1 MSRQD
6 LIEKVE
12 TLQNVLM
19 DRATGGLDDNDTY
32 IELREELLSN
42 ESIKKLLPRFVRTC
56 RNTNQFWHYIK
67 GQFGTYGERREYLRE
82 EFVSV
87 FDMLEGLL
95 DNTDSEVVISPNA
108 IPNTENQ
115 TMTSFDPIAVAAL
128 TKAVD
133 FLFDQAGKLMVE
145 RREARKKR
153 GEDDDTPA
161 TQPETK
167 ITTKEE
173 VLSWQP
179 KNIYLKDIPQEVKH
193 CLTMIET
200 YRNNK
205 RYTDATIAQFGG
217 FNLAPIHVRNESITQ
232 EDEIKNWTQKLK
244 ELVEKAYGH
253 KIIIVGL
260 D

>member
-12 TLQNVLM
+12 TLQNVLI
-19 DRATGGLDDNDTY
+19 DRATGGLDDNNTY
-32 IELREELLSN
+32 IELREELLSDV
-42 ESIKKLLPRFVRTC
+42 SIRKLLPRFVRTC

-82 EFVSV
+82 EFISV

-95 DNTDSEVVISPNA
+95 DDTDSDAAINSGAMPDTEV
-108 IPNTENQ
+108 E
-115 TMTSFDPIAVAAL
+115 TMTNFDPIAVAAL

-133 FLFDQAGKLMVE
+133 FLFDQAGKLMEE
-145 RREARKKR
+145 RRESRKKR
-153 GEDDDTPA
+153 GEDDDTAPK
-161 TQPETK
+161 TK

-200 YRNNK
+200 YRTNK

-217 FNLAPIHVRNESITQ
+217 FNLAPINIRNELITQ
-232 EDEIKNWTQKLK
+232 EEEIKNWTQKLK
-244 ELVEKAYGH
+244 ELIEKAYGH
-253 KIIIVGL
+253 RIVIVGL